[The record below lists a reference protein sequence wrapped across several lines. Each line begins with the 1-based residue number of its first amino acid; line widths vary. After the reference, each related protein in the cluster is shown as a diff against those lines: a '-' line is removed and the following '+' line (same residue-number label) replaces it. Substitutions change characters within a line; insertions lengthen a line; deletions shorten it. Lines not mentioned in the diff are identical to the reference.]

1 MFYILASLF
10 DQMTATL
17 TKWQKCK
24 TVSSH
29 GELVEAGQLAE
40 MARHTPQ
47 PVAVHSEVLQRKA
60 QVKPLGQS

>member
-1 MFYILASLF
+1 
-10 DQMTATL
+10 MTATL

-47 PVAVHSEVLQRKA
+47 AIAVHSEVL
-60 QVKPLGQS
+60 